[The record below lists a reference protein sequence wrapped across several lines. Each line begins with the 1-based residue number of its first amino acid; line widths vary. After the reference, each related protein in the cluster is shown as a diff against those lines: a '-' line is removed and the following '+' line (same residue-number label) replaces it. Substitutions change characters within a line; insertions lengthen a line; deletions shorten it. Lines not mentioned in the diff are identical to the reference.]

1 MGCYWG
7 KIFKPTLHICENGF
21 AQKMVLNPKITN

>member
-1 MGCYWG
+1 MGGDWG

-21 AQKMVLNPKITN
+21 APQKMVLNP